1 MVASKKLRGGNAWSW
16 RRRLRWREGLARAS
30 RHVRRTARSF
40 LLRLLGDSSSP
51 PPSMQ
56 SNVASSSSS
65 CNSMLLGGGP
75 WTVGRKTVHFEEVI
89 AEGGFGVVFL
99 VKHKDSGRRYALKR
113 MYVNNDK
120 DLAVC
125 KREIR

>member
-1 MVASKKLRGGNAWSW
+1 
-16 RRRLRWREGLARAS
+16 
-30 RHVRRTARSF
+30 
-40 LLRLLGDSSSP
+40 
-51 PPSMQ
+51 MQ

-65 CNSMLLGGGP
+65 CSSMLLGGGP

-99 VKHKDSGRRYALKR
+99 VKHKESGRRYALKR

>member
-1 MVASKKLRGGNAWSW
+1 
-16 RRRLRWREGLARAS
+16 
-30 RHVRRTARSF
+30 
-40 LLRLLGDSSSP
+40 
-51 PPSMQ
+51 MQ

-65 CNSMLLGGGP
+65 GNSMLLGGGP

-99 VKHKDSGRRYALKR
+99 VKHKESGRRYALKR